1 MGDDQA
7 LDAQAASQA
16 KPAPPPEQVFT
27 DPEWVRLVQASDGKK
42 KISTTVDTK
51 AAEKF
56 SRSLS
61 LVQMASMDGL
71 QEIKKPSKKERA
83 KGSTKKA

>member
-16 KPAPPPEQVFT
+16 KPASSARAGVHRSRVGPAGAGVG
-27 DPEWVRLVQASDGKK
+27 RKK